1 MYRQLTLSASVGEL
15 EDLLCTGAVSVLVTT
30 IVIKVYLFRTN
41 FVRIAKVVDRT
52 KLSLV
57 PLPSFRTLRLR
68 ALCKQCF
75 GWLAT

>member
-1 MYRQLTLSASVGEL
+1 MYRQLTLSASVGEF
-15 EDLLCTGAVSVLVTT
+15 EDLLWTGAVSVLVTT

-41 FVRIAKVVDRT
+41 FARIAKVVDRT

-57 PLPSFRTLRLR
+57 LLPSFRTLWLR

-75 GWLAT
+75 